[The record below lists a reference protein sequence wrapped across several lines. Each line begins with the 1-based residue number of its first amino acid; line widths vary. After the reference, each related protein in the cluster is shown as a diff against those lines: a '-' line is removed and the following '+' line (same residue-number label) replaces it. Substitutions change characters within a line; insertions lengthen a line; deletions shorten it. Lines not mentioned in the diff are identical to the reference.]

1 MKEVDKV
8 KRSKDNMGYN
18 KMSKDT
24 IKKDKEINSGL
35 FDMVQ
40 AVMLPVSIWDMWK
53 VLGTPWWDN
62 HGVAALNLCI
72 PRNWWMTEM
81 ISDGQIC

>member
-1 MKEVDKV
+1 MEKV

-40 AVMLPVSIWDMWK
+40 AVMLPVSI
-53 VLGTPWWDN
+53 
-62 HGVAALNLCI
+62 
-72 PRNWWMTEM
+72 
-81 ISDGQIC
+81 